1 MSDRRPEAR
10 APGEVQPSTAVPRAV
25 GWRGGASQVTAE
37 LQREASRRIQVL
49 GLAAA
54 GISCVY
60 VLLLVF
66 VFPSSFG
73 GLARDLR
80 TEHAVFTLAAA
91 LLSLGLYF
99 TARSRHL
106 PARRLLDIGLVYE
119 VTIAVFIALLNLMM
133 LRAQGPRLGN
143 TSWVAIWIVFYPSLV
158 PNSRWRVLIASLIAA
173 MSDPLVSYFGYFRT
187 QGPYGFWQT
196 CLLWHSSFIAAGM
209 SLVPAQL
216 YLHLSRKI
224 KHARELG
231 NYQLESRLGRGG
243 MGEVWR
249 ARHAMLARPAAIKI
263 IRPDTLG
270 TGDPRVASETLRRFE
285 REARATASL
294 GSMHSIDIYDF
305 GLSSDGTFYY
315 VMELLSGFDLETLV
329 KTFGP
334 LSPARTVAL
343 LRQVA
348 HSLEDA
354 HASGLI
360 HRDIKPANI
369 FVCRK
374 GQDLDFV
381 KVLDFGLVKTA
392 PGSSLEASTQ
402 TIAGQIAGT
411 PAFMAPEQ
419 ALDPT
424 TIDARADL
432 YSLGCV
438 AYWLLT
444 GRFVFEA
451 ETPMGMLVKHIDE
464 VPSAPSAHSPQPVPP
479 ELDRLVLDCLA
490 KSPQERPADAA
501 TLGRRLAACA
511 AGAPWTAEDALVWW
525 RQHAPLATGAAA
537 GA

>member
-1 MSDRRPEAR
+1 MSDRRPEVR
-10 APGEVQPSTAVPRAV
+10 ASGQEQPSTPFQRAV

-49 GLAAA
+49 GLAATA
-54 GISCVY
+54 VSGVY
-60 VLLLVF
+60 VLLLAF
-66 VFPSSFG
+66 VFPVVFG
-73 GLARDLR
+73 GAASELR
-80 TEHAVFTLAAA
+80 MPHAVFSSAAG
-91 LLSLGLYF
+91 LLSLGLYLS
-99 TARSRHL
+99 ARSRRL
-106 PARRLLDIGLVYE
+106 APRRLLDVGLVYE
-119 VTIAVFIALLNLMM
+119 VTIAIIIALLNLMM
-133 LRAQGPRLGN
+133 LKAQGPRLGN

-158 PNSRWRVLIASLIAA
+158 PNDRWRVLIASLLAA
-173 MSDPLVSYFGYFRT
+173 ASDPLVSYFGYYHS
-187 QGPYGFWQT
+187 QGPYDFWQT
-196 CLLWHSSFIAAGM
+196 CLLWHSSFVAAGM
-209 SLVPAQL
+209 ALVPTQL
-216 YLHLSRKI
+216 YLHLGRKI

-231 NYQLESRLGRGG
+231 NYQLESLLGRGG

-263 IRPDTLG
+263 IRPEALG
-270 TGDPRVASETLRRFE
+270 GGDPRTAGETLRRFE

-315 VMELLSGFDLETLV
+315 VMELLSGYDLETLV
-329 KTFGP
+329 KRFGP

-381 KVLDFGLVKTA
+381 KVLDFGLVKPA
-392 PGSSLEASTQ
+392 PGSGLESSTQ

-424 TIDARADL
+424 AIDARADL

-451 ETPMGMLVKHIDE
+451 ETPMAMLVKHIDE
-464 VPSAPSAHSPQPVPP
+464 APSAPSAHSRHPVPA
-479 ELDRLVLDCLA
+479 ELDCLVLDCLA

-511 AGAPWTAEDALVWW
+511 AAIPWTAEDAQAWW
-525 RQHAPLATGAAA
+525 RQHAPLAAGAAA

>member
-1 MSDRRPEAR
+1 MSEHRPEAR
-10 APGEVQPSTAVPRAV
+10 ASGEVQPSKAGPRAV

-54 GISCVY
+54 AVSGVY
-60 VLLLVF
+60 ILLLAV
-66 VFPSSFG
+66 VFPHIFG
-73 GLARDLR
+73 GPARELR
-80 TEHAVFTLAAA
+80 TPHAVLSLATG
-91 LLSLGLYF
+91 LLSLGLYLV
-99 TARSRHL
+99 ARSRRFT
-106 PARRLLDIGLVYE
+106 PRRLLDIGLVYE
-119 VTIAVFIALLNLMM
+119 VTIAVIIALLNLMM
-133 LRAQGPRLGN
+133 LKAQGPRLGN

-158 PNSRWRVLIASLIAA
+158 PNDRWRVLIASLLAA
-173 MSDPLVSYFGYFRT
+173 ASDPLVSYFGYYRT
-187 QGPYGFWQT
+187 QGPYDFVQT
-196 CLLWHSSFIAAGM
+196 CLLWHSSFVAAGM
-209 SLVPAQL
+209 ALVPTQL
-216 YLHLSRKI
+216 YLHLGRKI

-231 NYQLESRLGRGG
+231 NYQLESLLGRGG

-263 IRPDTLG
+263 IRPETLG
-270 TGDPRVASETLRRFE
+270 GGDPRTAGDTLRRFE

-315 VMELLSGFDLETLV
+315 VMELLSGYDLETLV
-329 KTFGP
+329 KTYGP
-334 LSPARTVAL
+334 LPPARTVAL
-343 LRQVA
+343 LRQVL

-381 KVLDFGLVKTA
+381 KVLDFGLVKSA
-392 PGSSLEASTQ
+392 PGRDLDSSTQ
-402 TIAGQIAGT
+402 TMAGQIAGT

-419 ALDPT
+419 ALDPSA
-424 TIDARADL
+424 IDARADL

-444 GRFVFEA
+444 GRLVFEA

-464 VPSAPSAHSPQPVPP
+464 APSAPSAHCRHPLPP

-511 AGAPWTAEDALVWW
+511 ATLPWNAEDARGWW
-525 RQHAPLATGAAA
+525 SRHAPPAAGAAA